1 MAPGGGD
8 PGSVLL
14 GLDAGEAG
22 PPPPGVVRTR
32 ASAWT
37 PRQLPQGS
45 GARLCGAR
53 DPCPEACLLLT
64 GPPAPPP
71 PPDLLLRHPPGRGER
86 GPRVRTG
93 SIARGTRAK
102 SPVGAASG
110 DHFCRRSK
118 LSAHVAATPSRHPSH
133 GGARQP
139 LLLGGLPTPVFLP
152 VPFLPQR
159 FICCGKLSPPH
170 VSADA
175 PDGPFSPSGHAAA
188 VEGAVGGPLPVPRP
202 LPLRPPGL
210 GSRWWQPGRPPSRPS
225 SFLQAVYVLP
235 RAAVGGE
242 RGDRGR
248 AGQWFATGGGVGLE
262 QDGPCAQHSLPSQGR
277 PRGGAQPPSHGYP
290 CRWWL
295 CCPAAGRGPPRPGPA
310 ALTELFFLKRPAW
323 GLGGRGDFPG

>member
-14 GLDAGEAG
+14 GLDAGEAV
-22 PPPPGVVRTR
+22 PPPPGVVRTQ

-37 PRQLPQGS
+37 PGQLPQGS

-64 GPPAPPP
+64 GPPAHPRPPL
-71 PPDLLLRHPPGRGER
+71 DLLLRHPPGRGER

-118 LSAHVAATPSRHPSH
+118 LSAHVAATPSRHASH

-170 VSADA
+170 ASADA
-175 PDGPFSPSGHAAA
+175 PDGPFSPSGRAAA

-202 LPLRPPGL
+202 LPLRPPGPRVRF
-210 GSRWWQPGRPPSRPS
+210 SVVAAAPSPVS
-225 SFLQAVYVLP
+225 TVFLF
-235 RAAVGGE
+235 
-242 RGDRGR
+242 
-248 AGQWFATGGGVGLE
+248 AGCV
-262 QDGPCAQHSLPSQGR
+262 CSSQGR
-277 PRGGAQPPSHGYP
+277 GWGREGRPRQGGPVVWHRRGCGPGTGRALCTAQPPLPREAQGRS
-290 CRWWL
+290 
-295 CCPAAGRGPPRPGPA
+295 PASFTRAPLQVVALLPGCWEGPPSAWPSCTHRVVVLEKTRVG
-310 ALTELFFLKRPAW
+310 AW
-323 GLGGRGDFPG
+323 GTG